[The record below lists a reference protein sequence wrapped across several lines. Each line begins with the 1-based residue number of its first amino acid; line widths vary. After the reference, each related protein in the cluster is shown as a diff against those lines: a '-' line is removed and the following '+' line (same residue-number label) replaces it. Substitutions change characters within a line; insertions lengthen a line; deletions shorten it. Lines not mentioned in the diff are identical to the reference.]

1 MAIHVIGFRWGD
13 SDENHK
19 YDYESLANIP
29 STDLGVL
36 DIDTTAEQGTDDGDL
51 YRAIH
56 SFSWDSVINT
66 LSGILNV
73 KKLFTNIINQ
83 VKTNKDKLD
92 DPGQI
97 LKDGIGSLSTSSS
110 VINSDR
116 FIIKENDGSIK
127 QVTPLNTLKGGV
139 RNLSTVV
146 SYINRYIPIIS
157 ASDSSDISKTT
168 VANAVQAG
176 IYNLSTGTASGLSSD
191 KSDKIVVQ
199 TTPPSGSLD
208 PASVEKHTLS
218 EIYDLFNI
226 VDKTTPLLNFD
237 DTAVDPTTDD
247 GALANALT
255 SLGILSDVIPSGGGM
270 LYLKKV
276 LTELSNK
283 FTTISEETLTFSY
296 GGKSVNILFRVSGN
310 VLSVAMSKGDESM
323 TLPTGWLTV
332 GTLSSIRPSSNWF
345 LPMVSSNGLTFTIR
359 VWPDGGVSIIAHSSN
374 PYWLQTSA
382 TVIYK

>member
-83 VKTNKDKLD
+83 VKSNKDKLD
-92 DPGQI
+92 NPGQI
-97 LKDGIGSLSTSSS
+97 VKDGIGSYSTSSS

-127 QVTPLNTLKGGV
+127 QVTPLNVLKGGV
-139 RNLSTVV
+139 RGLSTVV
-146 SYINRYIPIIS
+146 SYANRYIPIIS
-157 ASDSSDISKTT
+157 TSDSSDVSRTT
-168 VANAVQAG
+168 IADATKAG
-176 IYNLSTGTASGLSSD
+176 IYNLTTGTASGLNSN

-199 TTPPSGSLD
+199 TTPPAGSLD
-208 PASVEKHTLS
+208 PAYVEKHTLS
-218 EIYDLFNI
+218 EIYELFGI

-237 DTAVDPTTDD
+237 DTATDPLTDD

-255 SLGILSDVIPSGGGM
+255 ALGILSDVIPSGGGS
-270 LYLKKV
+270 LYLKKA
-276 LTELSNK
+276 LTEILEYMSTQYVVETK
-283 FTTISEETLTFSY
+283 QTTETP
-296 GGKSVNILFRVSGN
+296 
-310 VLSVAMSKGDESM
+310 SVA
-323 TLPTGWLTV
+323 
-332 GTLSSIRPSSNWF
+332 
-345 LPMVSSNGLTFTIR
+345 
-359 VWPDGGVSIIAHSSN
+359 GGGR
-374 PYWLQTSA
+374 A
-382 TVIYK
+382 TVYIDVTKTGYTAIGIVGVMIWGTEVFSIGRLALTYSKTQAAIGIINTYTDARTPDAIDVHVLYRKS